1 MMARI
6 ALRAVYLAVVATTA
20 CADTVPNAVQL
31 GALYSQFESA
41 DIKADVSGM
50 PANER
55 AALVKVLQAAKYM
68 DALFLR
74 QVWSGNE
81 SLLLELVNDQSE
93 LGRARLAYFLLQK
106 GPWDRQNQF
115 KPFIPGVPAKPA
127 SGNFYPADAAKAE
140 VNAWI
145 ESLPE
150 AQRREAKFFYTTVRR
165 DPLGHFMLVPYSVE
179 YQGELQ
185 DVARLLREA
194 SVLTKQPTLKT
205 FLEKRAAALLSNH
218 YYDSEVAWMDL
229 DASIEPTI
237 GPYENYEDDW
247 FNYKAAFEAFVCIR
261 DEQETQKLAR
271 FGSALQDVENH
282 LPFDPKY
289 RNKKLGATAPIRVV
303 NEIFASGDANSGIQ
317 TAAYN
322 LPNDERVT
330 SEKGSKRVM
339 LKNVTQ
345 AKYDKVLL
353 PIGAVALTQRAQK
366 QVDFES
372 FFTWILMHELMH
384 GLGPHEITID
394 GRNTTARQEMKEL
407 FSAIEEAKADIT
419 GLWAMQYFVDKSLL
433 PKRTQDTMYS
443 TYLASAFRSIR
454 FGIVEAHG
462 RGQMMQLNYLIDQG
476 AITITSDGR
485 FEINEKHIRD
495 AVRSLTQKL
504 LTLEA
509 HGDYAG
515 AKDLLDRLAVI
526 RPPVQKV
533 LDQLKDV
540 PIDIRPR
547 FVTADELLSAVG
559 GH

>member
-1 MMARI
+1 MITRI
-6 ALRAVYLAVVATTA
+6 LFGAACLASFVTIAS
-20 CADTVPNAVQL
+20 ADTLPDLAQL
-31 GALYSQFESA
+31 KHSYAQFEPM
-41 DIKADVSGM
+41 DIKADVSAL

-68 DALFLR
+68 DTLFMR
-74 QVWSGNE
+74 QVWAGNE
-81 SLLLELVNDQSE
+81 SLLLDLINDHSA
-93 LGRARLAYFLLQK
+93 LGRARLDYFLLQK
-106 GPWDRQNQF
+106 GPWEREDHF
-115 KPFIPGVPAKPA
+115 KPFLPGVPAKPA
-127 SGNFYPADAAKAE
+127 SGNFYPADATKEE

-150 AQRREAKFFYTTVRR
+150 AQRHDAKFFYTTVRR
-165 DPLGHFMLVPYSVE
+165 DQQGHFMLVPYSVE

-194 SVLTKQPTLKT
+194 AALTKQPTLKS
-205 FLEKRAAALLSNH
+205 FLDKRAAALLSNN

-247 FNYKAAFEAFVCIR
+247 FNYKAAFEAFICVR
-261 DEQETQKLAR
+261 DEQETQKIAR
-271 FGSALQDVENH
+271 FGAALQDVENH

-303 NEIFASGDANSGIQ
+303 NEVFASGDANRGVQ

-353 PIGAVALTQRAQK
+353 PIAAVALTPRAQK
-366 QVDFES
+366 QIDFET

-384 GLGPHEITID
+384 GLGPHEITIN
-394 GRNTTARQEMKEL
+394 GRGTTARQEMKEL

-419 GLWAMQYFVDKSLL
+419 GLWAMQYFVDKGLL
-433 PKRTQDTMYS
+433 PKSAQDTMYS

-462 RGQMMQLNYLIDQG
+462 RGQMMQLNYLIDAG
-476 AITITSDGR
+476 AITIAADGR
-485 FEINEKHIRD
+485 FEINEKHIRE
-495 AVRSLTQKL
+495 AVRSLTNRL

-509 HGDYAG
+509 QGDYAG

-526 RPPVQKV
+526 RPPLQKV
-533 LDQLKDV
+533 LDQLNNV
-540 PIDIRPR
+540 PIDIRPQ
-547 FVTADELLSAVG
+547 FVTADELLSAAKNK
-559 GH
+559 

>member
-1 MMARI
+1 
-6 ALRAVYLAVVATTA
+6 
-20 CADTVPNAVQL
+20 
-31 GALYSQFESA
+31 
-41 DIKADVSGM
+41 
-50 PANER
+50 
-55 AALVKVLQAAKYM
+55 
-68 DALFLR
+68 
-74 QVWSGNE
+74 
-81 SLLLELVNDQSE
+81 
-93 LGRARLAYFLLQK
+93 
-106 GPWDRQNQF
+106 
-115 KPFIPGVPAKPA
+115 
-127 SGNFYPADAAKAE
+127 
-140 VNAWI
+140 
-145 ESLPE
+145 
-150 AQRREAKFFYTTVRR
+150 
-165 DPLGHFMLVPYSVE
+165 
-179 YQGELQ
+179 
-185 DVARLLREA
+185 
-194 SVLTKQPTLKT
+194 
-205 FLEKRAAALLSNH
+205 
-218 YYDSEVAWMDL
+218 MDL

-247 FNYKAAFEAFVCIR
+247 FNYKAAFEAFICVR
-261 DEQETQKLAR
+261 DEQETLKLAR

-303 NEIFASGDANSGIQ
+303 NEIFASGDANSAVQ

-353 PIGAVALTQRAQK
+353 PIGAVALTQHAQK

-384 GLGPHEITID
+384 GLGPHEITIA

-433 PKRTQDTMYS
+433 PKSTQDTMYS

-454 FGIVEAHG
+454 FGVVEAHG
-462 RGQMMQLNYLIDQG
+462 RGQMMQLNYLIDHG
-476 AITITSDGR
+476 AITITPEGR

-495 AVRSLTQKL
+495 AVRSLTDKL

-509 HGDYAG
+509 QGDYAG

-533 LDQLKDV
+533 LEQLKDV
-540 PIDIRPR
+540 PIDIHPR
-547 FVTADELLSAVG
+547 FVTADELLSTAS

>member
-1 MMARI
+1 
-6 ALRAVYLAVVATTA
+6 
-20 CADTVPNAVQL
+20 
-31 GALYSQFESA
+31 
-41 DIKADVSGM
+41 
-50 PANER
+50 
-55 AALVKVLQAAKYM
+55 
-68 DALFLR
+68 
-74 QVWSGNE
+74 
-81 SLLLELVNDQSE
+81 
-93 LGRARLAYFLLQK
+93 
-106 GPWDRQNQF
+106 
-115 KPFIPGVPAKPA
+115 
-127 SGNFYPADAAKAE
+127 
-140 VNAWI
+140 
-145 ESLPE
+145 
-150 AQRREAKFFYTTVRR
+150 
-165 DPLGHFMLVPYSVE
+165 
-179 YQGELQ
+179 
-185 DVARLLREA
+185 
-194 SVLTKQPTLKT
+194 
-205 FLEKRAAALLSNH
+205 
-218 YYDSEVAWMDL
+218 MDL